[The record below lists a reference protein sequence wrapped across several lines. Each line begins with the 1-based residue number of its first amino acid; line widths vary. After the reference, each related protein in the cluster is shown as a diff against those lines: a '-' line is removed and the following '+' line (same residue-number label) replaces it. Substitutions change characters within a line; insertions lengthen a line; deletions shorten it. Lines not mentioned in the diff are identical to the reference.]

1 MHTER
6 RRVMG
11 MVAGASAM
19 AVAPWAAANTEF
31 EKTVEAA
38 RKEGKVVLYT
48 ANVGV
53 RFHYDIAAAF
63 QKRYGIPVEILEAR
77 ASELRERIRTEQA
90 AGRSIGD
97 VSHNGATTTAL
108 QLKDGAFQ
116 AHGSLPGLSGMLPQ
130 FKSDGIRIPLFAI
143 VYGML
148 VNTRLVPAGSEP
160 RSWNDLLDPKWKG
173 RIISDDLR
181 ALGGGSVLFFV
192 THDAFGRGFHE
203 KLAQQNL
210 IFTRDIRD
218 AERRV
223 ARGEAAIWIPF
234 TFSNYP
240 QIRGLPVKPIV
251 PSEGATYIMYEVAM
265 LKNAPHPNAAR
276 LLMNYFIEQE
286 AQAIYALGGYV
297 PVRQGVALTAPPDIR
312 ELIEVKLLG
321 TTDADRQNDML
332 KAAQDIYR

>member
-1 MHTER
+1 
-6 RRVMG
+6 
-11 MVAGASAM
+11 
-19 AVAPWAAANTEF
+19 
-31 EKTVEAA
+31 
-38 RKEGKVVLYT
+38 
-48 ANVGV
+48 
-53 RFHYDIAAAF
+53 
-63 QKRYGIPVEILEAR
+63 
-77 ASELRERIRTEQA
+77 
-90 AGRSIGD
+90 
-97 VSHNGATTTAL
+97 
-108 QLKDGAFQ
+108 
-116 AHGSLPGLSGMLPQ
+116 
-130 FKSDGIRIPLFAI
+130 
-143 VYGML
+143 ML
-148 VNTRLVPAGSEP
+148 VNTRLVPPGSEP

-286 AQAIYALGGYV
+286 AQSTYALGGYV
-297 PVRQGVALTAPPDIR
+297 PVRQGIALTAPPDIR

-321 TTDADRQNDML
+321 TTEAERQNDML